1 MLNNYSKLEFPITI
15 LYETWQLRSQF
26 FEALKYS
33 QYFWFQI
40 GRFHAE
46 CLTCTR
52 CRTKID
58 EGKFSFYENKLF
70 CDTCDLAI
78 TRGTTSPQS
87 SNSSSNSKLTA
98 ATVISR
104 KSTIHV
110 NHDSDATVDDL
121 YSLPVSLKPFL
132 MPKIEIS
139 RLFYMRFLW
148 ESLATWLRLFYAY
161 KKAYFFLKANY
172 SPSSNG
178 KFRQVKI
185 LNNFHNG

>member
-1 MLNNYSKLEFPITI
+1 MLNNFQVGISNHYLIRNLTTKVAVLWSF
-15 LYETWQLRSQF
+15 
-26 FEALKYS
+26 S

-139 RLFYMRFLW
+139 RLFLHKTYMR
-148 ESLATWLRLFYAY
+148 
-161 KKAYFFLKANY
+161 
-172 SPSSNG
+172 
-178 KFRQVKI
+178 KFG
-185 LNNFHNG
+185 NMT